1 MSQWIN
7 NECSTTNFGDKRLKE
22 RYISILEHQS
32 GMPSESIPASC
43 GGWSETIATYRFLN
57 NDRVTYNNVL
67 EGHHSA
73 SKERI
78 SRSDIVLAIQ
88 DTTSIDY
95 TNHRS
100 SEKLGH
106 LESSNNRGI
115 FLHPTLAVT
124 PSRVNLGVISTEIWT
139 RDLSTIGKKYQRKIT
154 TIEDKESNRWL
165 NSYRETNKLALEI
178 PDTKFI
184 NIGDRESDFYELF
197 VLATQEDSKA
207 QLIVRAGQ
215 NRNVALGNN
224 ETSHLWSVLEDCE
237 ELGIKTLPVIQT
249 VHHQSRNAKLSL
261 KARQITLK
269 APYRNGNKLPNLQI
283 YAVLAVEKNPPDIED
298 RIEWLLLTTT
308 EVSNLSEAFEILD
321 YYTCR
326 WQIEMYFRILKGGC
340 KIEKLQLSE
349 PDTVMNAIAVYM
361 VISWRIQ
368 YLLMLGRACPNLPSD
383 LLFSMDEIH
392 SIFVARDEPIPDKP
406 PILNYMITSISALG
420 GYLNRKCDQEP
431 GVKVFWIG
439 LTKLANYA
447 FMYNKMTNRKDVYNR

>member
-1 MSQWIN
+1 MSQWII
-7 NECSTTNFGDKRLKE
+7 NECSTTCFGDKRLKD
-22 RYISILEHQS
+22 RYMTILEHQS

-43 GGWSETIATYRFLN
+43 GGWAETQATYRFLN

-67 EGHHSA
+67 QGHKSA
-73 SKERI
+73 SKERM
-78 SRSDIVLAIQ
+78 SKSDIVLAIQ

-115 FLHPTLAVT
+115 FLHPTLAIT

-139 RDLSTIGKKYQRKIT
+139 RDLSTIGKKALRKT
-154 TIEDKESNRWL
+154 TPIEDKESNRWL
-165 NSYRETNKLALEI
+165 NSYRETNKLACEI
-178 PDTKFI
+178 PETKFI
-184 NIGDRESDFYELF
+184 NIGDRECDIYELF
-197 VLATQEDSKA
+197 VLATEEGSKA

-215 NRNVALGNN
+215 NRNVALENN
-224 ETSHLWSVLEDCE
+224 ETSHLWNVLEDSE
-237 ELGIKTLPVIQT
+237 ELGMKSLPVIQT
-249 VHHQSRNAKLSL
+249 VHHQSRNAELSL

-269 APYRNGNKLPNLQI
+269 APHRNRVKLPDLQI
-283 YAVLAVEKNPPDIED
+283 FAVLAVEKNPPDIED
-298 RIEWLLLTTT
+298 RIEWLLLTTLDVT
-308 EVSNLSEAFEILD
+308 NLSEAFQILD

-326 WQIEMYFRILKGGC
+326 WQIEMYFRVLKGGC

-349 PDTVMNAIAVYM
+349 PETVMNAIAVYM

-368 YLLMLGRACPNLPSD
+368 YLLMLGRACPNLPSN
-383 LLFSMDEIH
+383 LLFSKDEIN
-392 SIFVARDEPIPDKP
+392 SIYIANNKPLSDKP
-406 PILNYMITSISALG
+406 PILNDMITSISALG
-420 GYLNRKCDQEP
+420 GYLNRKCDQDP

-447 FMYNKMTNRKDVYNR
+447 FMYNKMINRKDVYNR

>member
-7 NECSTTNFGDKRLKE
+7 NECSTTDFGDKRLKD
-22 RYISILEHQS
+22 RYISILEQQS

-43 GGWSETIATYRFLN
+43 GGWAETQATYRFLN

-67 EGHHSA
+67 QGHKSA
-73 SKERI
+73 SKERM
-78 SRSDIVLAIQ
+78 SKSDIVLAIQ

-154 TIEDKESNRWL
+154 PIEDKESNRWL

-184 NIGDRESDFYELF
+184 NIGDRESDIYELF

-224 ETSHLWSVLEDCE
+224 ETSHLWSVLEDSK
-237 ELGIKTLPVIQT
+237 ELGIKSLPVIQT
-249 VHHQSRNAKLSL
+249 VHHQSRNAELSL

-269 APYRNGNKLPNLQI
+269 APHRNGEKLPDLQI
-283 YAVLAVEKNPPDIED
+283 FAVLAVEKNPPDIED
-298 RIEWLLLTTT
+298 RIEWLLLTTLD
-308 EVSNLSEAFEILD
+308 VSNLSEAFQILD

-349 PDTVMNAIAVYM
+349 PETVMNAIAIYM

-383 LLFSMDEIH
+383 LLFSMDEIN
-392 SIFVARDEPIPDKP
+392 SIFIARDKPIPDKP
-406 PILNYMITSISALG
+406 PTLNEMITSISVLG
-420 GYLNRKCDQEP
+420 GFLNRKCDQDP
-431 GVKVFWIG
+431 GVKVFWVG